1 MREQV
6 EGRGKMEVPKYS
18 RKGRRVGK
26 TGGSKVGRS
35 CRPDQDRAELCGTFI
50 LHKGPDRK
58 LWPSVLAI
66 SMLLTLAVTP
76 IADLGHGSI
85 SFSCN

>member
-1 MREQV
+1 MGKVSSSQEGGSIVREQV

-26 TGGSKVGRS
+26 AGGSKVGRS
-35 CRPDQDRAELCGTFI
+35 CRPDQDRAELCCTFI

-58 LWPSVLAI
+58 LWQNCAWNLNAP
-66 SMLLTLAVTP
+66 
-76 IADLGHGSI
+76 
-85 SFSCN
+85 